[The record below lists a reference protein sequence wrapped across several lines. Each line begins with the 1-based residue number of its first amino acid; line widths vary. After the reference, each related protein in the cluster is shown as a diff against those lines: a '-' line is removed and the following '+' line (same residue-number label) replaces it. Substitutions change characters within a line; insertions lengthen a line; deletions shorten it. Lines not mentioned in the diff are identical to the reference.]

1 MNIASGGKLTI
12 TDAFFNI
19 PNYRLL
25 PVIDPNAIHTVE
37 VTVNYYV
44 FLKINLKTNLIRLR
58 TLC

>member
-1 MNIASGGKLTI
+1 MP
-12 TDAFFNI
+12 FFNI